1 MIKIIN
7 KNLNVIESMLYF
19 WQATK
24 EKEKVGENYLVTLS
38 EYDEMKLLYSD
49 DFNAESVRKS
59 LSAISNREMLNG
71 GTQKERQ
78 FWNNNMWMM
87 EDMDYMR
94 MMVDPLKKLNFD
106 TLIDSINSKKDIALE
121 EIEVVFIP
129 ANKEEYIIK
138 GNKLVINFF
147 KVTPDLMD
155 EEITT
160 IEGKNLIEYIEEKIL
175 ENF

>member
-1 MIKIIN
+1 MIKTIN

-49 DFNAESVRKS
+49 DFDAESVRKS

-94 MMVDPLKKLNFD
+94 MMVNPLKKLSLD
-106 TLIDSINSKKDIALE
+106 TIVDSITARR
-121 EIEVVFIP
+121 
-129 ANKEEYIIK
+129 
-138 GNKLVINFF
+138 
-147 KVTPDLMD
+147 T
-155 EEITT
+155 
-160 IEGKNLIEYIEEKIL
+160 
-175 ENF
+175 

>member
-1 MIKIIN
+1 MLKTIN

-38 EYDEMKLLYSD
+38 EYEEMKLLYSD
-49 DFNAESVRKS
+49 EFTSESVRKA

-78 FWNNNMWMM
+78 FWNNNMWML
-87 EDMDYMR
+87 EDMDYMK
-94 MMVDPLKKLNFD
+94 MMVEPLKMLNLD
-106 TLIDSINSKKDIALE
+106 SLIQKINSQKSISAED
-121 EIEVVFIP
+121 IEVVFVP
-129 ANKEEYIIK
+129 ANKEEYLIK

-147 KVTPDLMD
+147 KITPDIMG
-155 EEITT
+155 EEITR
-160 IEGKNLIEYIEEKIL
+160 IEGKEITEYIEEKII

>member
-1 MIKIIN
+1 MLKTIN

-38 EYDEMKLLYSD
+38 EYEEMKLLYSEE
-49 DFNAESVRKS
+49 FNEESVRKA

-78 FWNNNMWMM
+78 FWNNNMWML
-87 EDMDYMR
+87 EDMDYMK
-94 MMVDPLKKLNFD
+94 MMVEPLKMLNLD
-106 TLIDSINSKKDIALE
+106 SLIEKINSQKSISAED
-121 EIEVVFIP
+121 IEVIFVP
-129 ANKEEYIIK
+129 ANKEEYLVK

-147 KVTPDLMD
+147 KITPDIMG
-155 EEITT
+155 EEITR
-160 IEGKNLIEYIEEKIL
+160 IEGKEITEYIEEKII